1 MFLFTSYCFGSI
13 VSIRFVEIR
22 IYVTVTGD
30 AIVCD
35 MLNKEEDSKCCFPF
49 VYCTDVSWG

>member
-1 MFLFTSYCFGSI
+1 MFLFASYCFGSI
-13 VSIRFVEIR
+13 VSICFVEIR

-35 MLNKEEDSKCCFPF
+35 MLNKEKDSKCCFPF
-49 VYCTDVSWG
+49 VYCTDVSGG